1 MPPRLKRPRRRSS
14 VGARAVEG
22 AGDRPRSRARDR
34 DGFTL
39 AELLVAAVA
48 GGLVLAGLAAL
59 LAAQA
64 RVTGAHVER
73 MRLAEGVRVPALV
86 SAAELPFL
94 VPGAD
99 VRVAGRGVLEL
110 RALRGLAL
118 PCPGAGEGVVRFRGL
133 RQPEP
138 EKDSVLVL
146 TAGAEVAT
154 ALTGSG
160 PTGGP
165 AVAGCAAGPGESL
178 LRLTLTASV
187 PPGAVLLLFES
198 GSYHL
203 EDRAFRYRRGAA
215 GRQPLTETLL
225 DTRRGGFALVAGPAV
240 EVAVEAALA
249 PPSGRRLSLRGRI
262 PLLNAA
268 GEIRAP

>member
-1 MPPRLKRPRRRSS
+1 MMPPLLTSPPWRSS
-14 VGARAVEG
+14 GGSRTPARE
-22 AGDRPRSRARDR
+22 
-34 DGFTL
+34 GFTL
-39 AELLVAAVA
+39 AELLVAAAA

-73 MRLAEGVRVPALV
+73 MRLSEGVRVPALV

-99 VRVAGRGVLEL
+99 LRVVGRGVLEL

-118 PCPGAGEGVVRFRGL
+118 PCPGAGDGVVRFRGL
-133 RQPEP
+133 RRPEP

-146 TAGAEVAT
+146 SAGAEIAT

-160 PTGGP
+160 PATALTGSGP
-165 AVAGCAAGPGESL
+165 AAADCVAASGESL
-178 LRLTLTASV
+178 LRLTLTGPV
-187 PPGAVLLLFES
+187 PPGAVLLIYES

-203 EDRAFRYRRGAA
+203 EDRAFRYRLGAA

-225 DTRRGGFALVAGPAV
+225 DTRRGGFALVPGPAV
-240 EVAVEAALA
+240 EVGLEAAIP
-249 PPSGRRLSLRGRI
+249 PPSGRRLSLRARI

-268 GEIRAP
+268 GETHAP